1 MHKYRNYNIS
11 GTLVL
16 PCINSDI
23 FFSEELCFI
32 IVAFNF
38 WNSFFFLLLSFCT
51 WSVRGQDFSADDPLQ
66 ITFIPGVNE
75 SCAMVSIIDDNALEG
90 DHEFTVSIGMTVPP
104 ITIDNTPIEVMIE
117 DNEGVFC
124 EAKDKGFIGI

>member
-1 MHKYRNYNIS
+1 MLDSVFIS
-11 GTLVL
+11 FSSL
-16 PCINSDI
+16 
-23 FFSEELCFI
+23 FFHI
-32 IVAFNF
+32 
-38 WNSFFFLLLSFCT
+38 

-66 ITFIPGVNE
+66 ITFTPGMNE

-104 ITIDNTPIEVMIE
+104 ITIDNTTIEVTIE

-124 EAKDKGFIGI
+124 EAEYKYFRERWLLFQVRVMLMNFDRGV